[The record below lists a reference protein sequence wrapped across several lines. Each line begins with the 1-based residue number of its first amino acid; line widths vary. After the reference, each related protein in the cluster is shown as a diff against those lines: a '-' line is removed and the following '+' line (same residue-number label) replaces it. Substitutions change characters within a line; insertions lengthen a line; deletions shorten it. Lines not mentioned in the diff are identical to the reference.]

1 MGFTPLEGLVMGTRS
16 GDVDPALVAYLGRK
30 EGLSADQGERLL
42 NEGSGLLG
50 LSGLSSD
57 MREALEVFCHR
68 VRKYIGAY
76 LAVLGGA
83 DAVILG
89 GGIGE
94 RSAEIRARICA
105 GMGWCGL
112 QLDAR
117 RNEAAAGVA
126 AGHAVNISDD
136 QASLACYVAGV
147 DEEIAI
153 ARATRDCVM
162 NFLP

>member
-30 EGLSADQGERLL
+30 EGLSADQVERLL
-42 NEGSGLLG
+42 NEG
-50 LSGLSSD
+50 
-57 MREALEVFCHR
+57 FCHR